1 MSVKNLVQC
10 PLITPVSSTATELL
24 LGAVSAPYS
33 LPPLDGGIL
42 VIADSVGKPS
52 FVEFIK
58 YTHRIDNVLYGVSR
72 GQEETTARNWSGVTY
87 VYQALTADQY
97 TSELES
103 KVDKAAGESLMLDAE
118 RTKLAGIQAGAQ
130 VNSVTSVAGKTGA
143 VSLTKADVG
152 LGNVD
157 NTSDASK
164 PVSTAQQTAL
174 NAKAPLASPVFTGSP
189 KAPTPLTTD
198 NSTLLATTA
207 FVKAVVAALVDS
219 SPAALDTLN
228 ELAAALGDDPNFATT
243 MTNALAL
250 KAPLAS
256 PALTGNP
263 TAPTQAADDNDTS
276 IATTA
281 FVRAA
286 MALFGLGAERA
297 YSGDLNDLI
306 TPGLYSVTGGSTN
319 WPFGG
324 SGGTLIV
331 LMHGGGDYASQLAL
345 SVTDSRI
352 LKRAKV
358 GASWSEWQEL
368 WNTENLVKQTS
379 PTDTTAGAM
388 MAVGAFGLG
397 ANTPEWSNTTLNDFT
412 VPTGFYRA
420 TSSVTDTPWA
430 DYWGVA
436 IEKAPDGAYVRQSIW
451 CLNNATR
458 IFERVISAGIAV
470 PWREIWHTG
479 NLTKQTSPT
488 DTTAGALMAVGAFG
502 IGGVAVNLSSPNM
515 NDPRVS
521 GLYYC
526 SGGSNG
532 PMANFYGWLRV
543 EDVTTGAYTYQ
554 TAFDVTG
561 KKWHRALSFHTGWT
575 RWSQVYEQASII
587 GTVSQLNG
595 VPTGAIIERGSN
607 ANGEYVRFA
616 DGTQICSR
624 SVGFPGDGP
633 RETYVEYAW
642 PAAFANTNYTV
653 ELTPNSYGFLVTNIK
668 PSAKLDQPISKTL
681 STNSSSITVSTGGG
695 FEVNVTATGRWY

>member
-24 LGAVSAPYS
+24 LGEVSAPYS

-42 VIADSVGKPS
+42 VISDSPSKPS

-198 NSTLLATTA
+198 SSTLLATTA

-286 MALFGLGAERA
+286 MGLFGLGAERA
-297 YSGDLNDLI
+297 YSGDLNGLI

-319 WPFGG
+319 WPFGS
-324 SGGTLIV
+324 SGGTLIA

-397 ANTPEWSNTTLNDFT
+397 ANTPEWPKTTLNDFT

-458 IFERVISAGIAV
+458 IFERVISSGVAV

-479 NLTKQTSPT
+479 NLVKQTGQT

-502 IGGVAVNLSSPNM
+502 LGHPLYVGNADLNTLQTSGFYRSDAGANAPTGFGYSPMLVVNGSDTLAQIAVN
-515 NDPRVS
+515 
-521 GLYYC
+521 
-526 SGGSNG
+526 
-532 PMANFYGWLRV
+532 YGDGQMFVR
-543 EDVTTGAYTYQ
+543 GAYP
-554 TAFDVTG
+554 DVG
-561 KKWHRALSFHTGWT
+561 I
-575 RWSQVYEQASII
+575 WSAWNRMFSDRNIL
-587 GTVSQLNG
+587 GTVSQSGG

-616 DGTQICSR
+616 DGTQICTYM
-624 SVGFPGDGP
+624 SVKISNTGKDNFSVRWWSFPAPFVSAPAITPAWQIETGWAAADTATQNPSSNGVQLFVDG
-633 RETYVEYAW
+633 
-642 PAAFANTNYTV
+642 
-653 ELTPNSYGFLVTNIK
+653 VTG
-668 PSAKLDQPISKTL
+668 
-681 STNSSSITVSTGGG
+681 STGWLLA
-695 FEVNVTATGRWY
+695 TAVGRWY